1 MRIALWHNL
10 PSGGGKRALYDQVR
24 GLLGRG
30 HSVEAW
36 CPPTA
41 DREYLPV
48 ADLITE
54 HVVPLAQVSKPSFG
68 RLGRLSEMRLRLRAM
83 NEHCRLSAA
92 QIAAGGFDLLFVH
105 PCTFFR
111 TVSIARHLQMPSVLY
126 LQEPYRWLYEAMPS
140 PPWMAMSMDGMSG
153 RLQYYRETLIDLVD
167 VQARRVQV
175 REEVLSARA
184 FDRILVNSFYS
195 RESVLRAYGLDA
207 HVCYLGID
215 ATLFVDQG
223 RPRQRLVIGLG
234 AFVPEKNVHLV
245 IEALGRIADPPHLL
259 WIGNVAI
266 DAYVAELR
274 ALAARCGVPFTPRVR
289 ISDVELVGALNQ
301 AAAMVYAPRLEP
313 FGYAPLEA
321 NACGVPVVAVA
332 EGGVRETVQDGING
346 ILTSSVPGAI
356 AEAVS
361 RVLADGQLA
370 STLASHGKRLVHER
384 WSLDMAA
391 DRLEAQLAD
400 VVCVASKGA
409 SGQGRRGGADGT
421 R

>member
-24 GLLGRG
+24 GLLARG

-48 ADLITE
+48 ANLITE

-83 NEHCRLSAA
+83 DEHCRLSAA
-92 QIAAGGFDLLFVH
+92 QIAGGGFDLLLVH

-111 TVSIARHLQMPSVLY
+111 TVSIARHVQIPSVLY

-140 PPWMAMSMDGMSG
+140 PPWMALSMEGKSG
-153 RLQYYRETLIDLVD
+153 RLEYYRESLVDLVD

-175 REEVLSARA
+175 RQEVVNARA

-223 RPRQRLVIGLG
+223 RPRERLVIGVG

-245 IEALGRIADPPHLL
+245 IEALGLMADPPHLL

-266 DAYVAELR
+266 DTYVEELR
-274 ALAARCGVPFTPRVR
+274 ALAKKCGVPFSPRVR
-289 ISDVELVGALNQ
+289 ISDVDLVGALNQ

-321 NACGVPVVAVA
+321 NACGVPIVAVA

-346 ILTSSVPGAI
+346 ILTTSVPCQI
-356 AEAVS
+356 AEAVN

-370 STLASHGKRLVHER
+370 STLASNGKRLVHDR
-384 WSLDMAA
+384 WSLEMAA
-391 DRLEAQLAD
+391 DRLESQLMD
-400 VVCVASKGA
+400 VGRLASTGVSA
-409 SGQGRRGGADGT
+409 RGHRGFADGT